1 MSLISVSLYRIENEE
16 VCQFE
21 ESARLASFGG
31 GRWRKRERRRK
42 IWLIWCQNP
51 QFLATSC
58 PWADQLSFKCNQNI
72 QRREIKK
79 LKKEVKLA
87 PEPWGLHAEKSCS
100 TYSQSWEPFSCFA
113 QCLYPRGDNKW
124 SADYGK
130 FDWCLYLNFYNLK
143 TYLVHFSFRLDLG
156 RASPAVL
163 IVHLYSSSCST
174 IETHICGVSEEI
186 YLFRDTKD
194 TIVLK
199 TGFLHTRCKK
209 GTNKTLKM
217 TSHRQ
222 ICEVPLTTHFHDF
235 RILPLL
241 FQVCG

>member
-1 MSLISVSLYRIENEE
+1 M
-16 VCQFE
+16 
-21 ESARLASFGG
+21 
-31 GRWRKRERRRK
+31 
-42 IWLIWCQNP
+42 
-51 QFLATSC
+51 
-58 PWADQLSFKCNQNI
+58 
-72 QRREIKK
+72 K
-79 LKKEVKLA
+79 LT

-100 TYSQSWEPFSCFA
+100 TYSQSWEPFSRFA
-113 QCLYPRGDNKW
+113 QCLYPKGDNNW
-124 SADYGK
+124 SAD
-130 FDWCLYLNFYNLK
+130 WCFYLNFYNLK

-174 IETHICGVSEEI
+174 IETHICRVSEEI

-194 TIVLK
+194 TVVLK